1 MDSVGG
7 RQYYVQSG
15 RAIINQP
22 NLVEFADEVYTRL
35 EGKPVPETAGKAVG
49 FVS

>member
-15 RAIINQP
+15 RAIISQP
-22 NLVEFADEVYTRL
+22 NLIEFANEVYAKL
-35 EGKPVPETAGKAVG
+35 EGNPVPKTARKAVG

>member
-22 NLVEFADEVYTRL
+22 NLIEFTNEVYAKL
-35 EGKPVPETAGKAVG
+35 EGNPVPKTAGKAID
-49 FVS
+49 FVP